1 MPVILANLL
10 GTDTQITTAD
20 IADGVF
26 QANKNLIIN
35 GAMQVAQRGTSYSQS
50 PNSGNYH
57 TVDRYSYRR
66 SGTWSGVTAVELT
79 QESSG
84 GPVGFKNFL
93 RYAPTGS
100 DATTPD
106 NACML
111 VDYKLEGQDISQ
123 LEWGTSNAKSITIS
137 FYVRSSVT
145 GTFCLNIRNTSP
157 TRQYVKE
164 YTINSAS
171 TWERKEL
178 TFSGDTSGTWA
189 NDNGTGLVLMWFVSG
204 DTDSPSESGRLVT
217 ADQWNATSTTNT
229 YTANQSDAMTTSSGQ
244 TWDITGVQ
252 LEVGE
257 TATPFEHRSLVE
269 EWDRCQRY
277 CTVYNLGG
285 GNTHPQNFI
294 KNNHTVPGAA
304 GHVDVANRPEWFM
317 SYPIKRAEPTITVT
331 DATNMRWLGSGSLV
345 KDGNGAVTFPV
356 GTSYEVANVFQGCPA
371 TWATSVV
378 PEGWVYKNSGTN
390 PSITIDAEL

>member
-1 MPVILANLL
+1 MALIKLNNRSSEDNAIH
-10 GTDTQITTAD
+10 GRR
-20 IADGVF
+20 
-26 QANKNLIIN
+26 NLIIN
-35 GAMQVAQRGTSYSQS
+35 GAMQVAQRGTSYTQG
-50 PNSGNYH
+50 PNVGNYH

-123 LEWGTSNAKSITIS
+123 LEWGTSNAKTITIS

-164 YTINSAS
+164 YTINSAN

-178 TFSGDTSGTWA
+178 TFPGDTSGTWA
-189 NDNGTGLVLMWFVSG
+189 EDNGIGLGLMWFLSG

-217 ADQWNATSTTNT
+217 GDQWNTTATTNT
-229 YTANQSDAMTTSSGQ
+229 YTSNQSDVFTTTS
-244 TWDITGVQ
+244 
-252 LEVGE
+252 
-257 TATPFEHRSLVE
+257 
-269 EWDRCQRY
+269 
-277 CTVYNLGG
+277 
-285 GNTHPQNFI
+285 
-294 KNNHTVPGAA
+294 
-304 GHVDVANRPEWFM
+304 
-317 SYPIKRAEPTITVT
+317 
-331 DATNMRWLGSGSLV
+331 
-345 KDGNGAVTFPV
+345 
-356 GTSYEVANVFQGCPA
+356 
-371 TWATSVV
+371 
-378 PEGWVYKNSGTN
+378 
-390 PSITIDAEL
+390 

>member
-1 MPVILANLL
+1 MTRARDLADLGGSADAGGITGRNL
-10 GTDTQITTAD
+10 
-20 IADGVF
+20 V
-26 QANKNLIIN
+26 IN
-35 GAMQVAQRGTSYSQS
+35 GAMQVAQRSTNYSQS
-50 PNSGNYH
+50 SNSGGYGA
-57 TVDRYSYRR
+57 VDRYSYRR
-66 SGTWSGVTAVELT
+66 SGTWSGVTAVT
-79 QESSG
+79 ISQQSSG

-106 NACML
+106 NTCML

-123 LEWGTSNAKSITIS
+123 LEWGTSNAKSITVS

-164 YTINSAS
+164 YTISSAN
-171 TWERKEL
+171 TWERKSL
-178 TFSGDTSGTWA
+178 TFPGDTSGTWA
-189 NDNGTGLVLMWFVSG
+189 NDNGTGLGLMWFVSG

-257 TATPFEHRSLVE
+257 QATPFEHRSYADELV
-269 EWDRCQRY
+269 RCQRY
-277 CTVYNLGG
+277 YYENS
-285 GNTHPQNFI
+285 NTYFNNVVSIHLFHP
-294 KNNHTVPGAA
+294 VP
-304 GHVDVANRPEWFM
+304 M
-317 SYPIKRAEPTITVT
+317 RASPVITYT
-331 DATNMRWLGSGSLV
+331 HSGSPVISNINTLGLLAYSA
-345 KDGNGAVTFPV
+345 GNDV
-356 GTSYEVANVFQGCPA
+356 GTMFA
-371 TWATSVV
+371 T
-378 PEGWVYKNSGTN
+378 
-390 PSITIDAEL
+390 AEL